1 MARRSAVRAV
11 GVSALVVVAV
21 VAAVRAPGPGARA
34 SHPHRPSMTPLRA
47 NPAARTPGS
56 PGVAAAYGFPLRCL
70 TITIPPQHP
79 AYARA
84 DFNHTE
90 CGRFDG
96 YVTAIFH
103 RVDGDWR
110 PVLEALGYACPVAG
124 LPAAVQ
130 ADLSVCAG

>member
-1 MARRSAVRAV
+1 MARRSAVRAI
-11 GVSALVVVAV
+11 GVSALVAAAVAV
-21 VAAVRAPGPGARA
+21 AVRAPGPGAHP
-34 SHPHRPSMTPLRA
+34 SHARGPSAMRRHA
-47 NPAARTPGS
+47 NPAARKPGS
-56 PGVAAAYGFPLRCL
+56 AGVAAAYGFPLRCL
-70 TITIPPQHP
+70 TITIPPGHP

-103 RVDGDWR
+103 RVGGDWR

-124 LPAAVQ
+124 LPAPVQ